1 MFVLS
6 FNNFKTGIDMRL
18 KNALKL
24 TTTGLVCLLI
34 VSCAKN
40 NVKTTY
46 EDVASG
52 LPKPSTVLIY
62 NFPVSLQAVQQS
74 SSPISRLKRTIESES
89 DTTGKTQLGKEVA
102 DALATE
108 LMKKIAALGLNPKRA
123 DESLSVVPGTIA
135 ITGQITNIDEG
146 NSIRRNVIGFG
157 AGQSSLDVNV
167 SVLAPSS
174 SGNKELIGFDA
185 HADSGEKP
193 GAVVLGPVGAAAGA
207 GTAATVAVNATQGAV
222 NVYKS
227 ASAQQATEMAEKI
240 SAELAKYFVQQGW
253 INPNLAK

>member
-1 MFVLS
+1 
-6 FNNFKTGIDMRL
+6 MRL
-18 KNALKL
+18 KNALKITAISML
-24 TTTGLVCLLI
+24 FLLV

-40 NVKTTY
+40 NVKKTY

-52 LPKPSTVLIY
+52 LSKPNTVLIY

-74 SSPISRLKRTIESES
+74 SSPISMLKRSIESES
-89 DTTGKTQLGKEVA
+89 ETTGKTKLGNEVA
-102 DALATE
+102 DALAAE
-108 LMKKIAALGLNPKRA
+108 LMKKIADLGLNPKRA
-123 DESLSVVPGTIA
+123 DESLSIVPGSIA

-174 SGNKELIGFDA
+174 SGNVELIGFDA

-193 GAVVLGPVGAAAGA
+193 GAIVMGPVGAAAGA
-207 GTAATVAVNATQGAV
+207 GTAATVAVNAAKGAAS
-222 NVYKS
+222 VYKS
-227 ASAQQATEMAEKI
+227 ASAHQAEDMADKI
-240 SAELAKYFVQQGW
+240 TTELAKYFSKQGW
-253 INPNLAK
+253 VSPDIAK